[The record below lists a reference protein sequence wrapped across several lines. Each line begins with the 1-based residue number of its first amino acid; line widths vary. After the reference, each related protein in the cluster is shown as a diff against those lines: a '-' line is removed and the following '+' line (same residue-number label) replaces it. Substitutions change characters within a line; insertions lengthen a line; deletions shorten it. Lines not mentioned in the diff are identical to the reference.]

1 MAMIKVKGLEPLM
14 NAFEAAGVDAPRF
27 ASRAL
32 YEEATEAFSISQ
44 MVVPVQY
51 GALMASGRVL
61 PIEARGNVAF
71 CRIVYGG
78 SSAPYAVFVHELP
91 PGRAKHD
98 PPTRWKYLEFPVRL
112 YAKGMADRMAVRVL
126 VMINRGF

>member
-14 NAFEAAGVDAPRF
+14 RAFDAAGVNAPKF

-32 YEEATEAFSISQ
+32 YEEASEAFLLSQ
-44 MVVPVQY
+44 EVVPVRY
-51 GALMASGRVL
+51 GMLRSSGRVL

-71 CRIVYGG
+71 CFIVYGG
-78 SSAPYAVFVHELP
+78 TTAPYAVYVHELP

-98 PPTRWKYLEFPVRL
+98 PPTRWKYLEFPVKA

-126 VMINRGF
+126 DMINRGF